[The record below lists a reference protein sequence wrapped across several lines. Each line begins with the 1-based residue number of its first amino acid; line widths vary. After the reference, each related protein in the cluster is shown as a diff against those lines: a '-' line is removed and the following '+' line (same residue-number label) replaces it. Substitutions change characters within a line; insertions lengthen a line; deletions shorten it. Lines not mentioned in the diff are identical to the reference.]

1 MTVDTAVLPPDPT
14 SLTQK
19 LIASFCQD
27 QFEQR
32 ESRLSLIQRLRN
44 TPAGLDEVLERPI
57 LKGIAY
63 HHAGLTTEERELIEE
78 AYDQG
83 ILKVLTVRFIQ
94 FVIAD

>member
-1 MTVDTAVLPPDPT
+1 MART

-19 LIASFCQD
+19 LIASFCQN
-27 QFEQR
+27 QFEQH

-44 TPAGLDEVLERPI
+44 TPAGLDEVLERPV

-83 ILKVLTVRFIQ
+83 ILKVLTVPYASSRLKY
-94 FVIAD
+94 